1 MHRFVMPEH
10 LAEEKKRSGTNMNP
24 NATATHEDGTRP
36 GHKPLSPV
44 GFDPLTHDEELMHA
58 LVVEDSPQIAE
69 RLVELVTVPDRVDVV
84 ATAATE
90 DEALAACDRHT
101 IDLAIV
107 DLQLAQGTGFG
118 VIRRLR
124 AASGEH
130 TACIVVLTNHAVPA
144 LKVAAFEAG
153 ADFFLDKSK
162 DFATIPR
169 LIGELLSNRKN

>member
-1 MHRFVMPEH
+1 VHRIMQPGFVGEN
-10 LAEEKKRSGTNMNP
+10 LSGLLRDHS
-24 NATATHEDGTRP
+24 ATAARESGP
-36 GHKPLSPV
+36 GPDERVPFSVNPQV
-44 GFDPLTHDEELMHA
+44 DDEELMHA

-69 RLVELVTVPDRVDVV
+69 RLVELVSVPDRVAVV

-124 AASGEH
+124 AAAGDH
-130 TACIVVLTNHAVPA
+130 PACIVVLTNHAVPA

-162 DFATIPR
+162 DFAAIPR
-169 LIGELLSNRKN
+169 LIGELLSNKSN

>member
-1 MHRFVMPEH
+1 MPDQQPILAASRPASLHASTTQESGPERRAPPREFEVHPGQSEVM
-10 LAEEKKRSGTNMNP
+10 N
-24 NATATHEDGTRP
+24 
-36 GHKPLSPV
+36 
-44 GFDPLTHDEELMHA
+44 A

-69 RLVELVTVPDRVDVV
+69 RLVELVSVPNRVEVV

-90 DEALAACDRHT
+90 DEALAACDAHS
-101 IDLAIV
+101 IGLAIV

-124 AASGEH
+124 AAAGSNP
-130 TACIVVLTNHAVPA
+130 ACIVVLTNHAVPA

-153 ADFFLDKSK
+153 ADYFLDKSK

-169 LIGELLSNRKN
+169 LIGELLAGREN

>member
-1 MHRFVMPEH
+1 MHRLMMPMSER
-10 LAEEKKRSGTNMNP
+10 A
-24 NATATHEDGTRP
+24 ATATHEDGGP
-36 GHKPLSPV
+36 GRLPGAPLA
-44 GFDPLTHDEELMHA
+44 FDAHASDSELMQA

-69 RLVELVTVPDRVDVV
+69 RLVELVSVPDRVQVV

-101 IDLAIV
+101 IVLAIV

-130 TACIVVLTNHAVPA
+130 AACIVVLTNHAVPA

-169 LIGELLSNRKN
+169 LIGELLSNKGN

>member
-1 MHRFVMPEH
+1 MPEDITVQTH
-10 LAEEKKRSGTNMNP
+10 APIPTPSGP
-24 NATATHEDGTRP
+24 EHRIRP
-36 GHKPLSPV
+36 ME
-44 GFDPLTHDEELMHA
+44 FDPHTQADELMNA

-69 RLVELVTVPDRVDVV
+69 RLVELVSVPNRVEVV

-90 DEALAACDRHT
+90 DEALQACDRHS
-101 IDLAIV
+101 ISLAIV

-124 AASGEH
+124 AATGANP
-130 TACIVVLTNHAVPA
+130 ACIVVLTNHAVPA

-153 ADFFLDKSK
+153 ADYFLDKSK

-169 LIGELLSNRKN
+169 LIGELLSSREN

>member
-1 MHRFVMPEH
+1 MLLHMPIPQPHEGPQDGRVRPTEYDPRH
-10 LAEEKKRSGTNMNP
+10 LEEEMMN
-24 NATATHEDGTRP
+24 
-36 GHKPLSPV
+36 
-44 GFDPLTHDEELMHA
+44 A

-69 RLVELVTVPDRVDVV
+69 RLVELVSIPDRVEVI

-90 DEALAACDRHT
+90 DEALAACDKYT
-101 IDLAIV
+101 IGLAIV

-124 AASGEH
+124 ASAGANP
-130 TACIVVLTNHAVPA
+130 ACIVVLTNHAVPA

-153 ADFFLDKSK
+153 ADYFLDKSK

-169 LIGELLSNRKN
+169 LIGELLNRREN

>member
-1 MHRFVMPEH
+1 MLEQELHDIPWRAASMPSPEPAPQNS
-10 LAEEKKRSGTNMNP
+10 LSQERGR
-24 NATATHEDGTRP
+24 RP
-36 GHKPLSPV
+36 
-44 GFDPLTHDEELMHA
+44 GFDPRRLANDTMNA

-69 RLVELVTVPDRVDVV
+69 RLVELVSVPDRVEVV

-90 DEALAACDRHT
+90 DEALAACDRHS
-101 IDLAIV
+101 IGLAIV

-124 AASGEH
+124 AAAGSNP
-130 TACIVVLTNHAVPA
+130 TCIVVLTNHAVPA

-153 ADFFLDKSK
+153 ADYFLDKSK

-169 LIGELLSNRKN
+169 LVSEMLDGGGR

>member
-1 MHRFVMPEH
+1 MHAPTPRENQTDPRTLPPDFH
-10 LAEEKKRSGTNMNP
+10 LRHSEEEVRN
-24 NATATHEDGTRP
+24 
-36 GHKPLSPV
+36 
-44 GFDPLTHDEELMHA
+44 A

-69 RLVELVTVPDRVDVV
+69 RLVELVSVPNRVEVV

-90 DEALAACDRHT
+90 DEALSACDRHT
-101 IDLAIV
+101 IGLAIV

-124 AASGEH
+124 AATGSNP
-130 TACIVVLTNHAVPA
+130 ACIVVLTNHAVPA

-153 ADFFLDKSK
+153 ADYFLDKSK

-169 LIGELLSNRKN
+169 LIGELLSSKDN

>member
-1 MHRFVMPEH
+1 MSFADSLGHAHAPTPRE
-10 LAEEKKRSGTNMNP
+10 GP
-24 NATATHEDGTRP
+24 NERP
-36 GHKPLSPV
+36 PRPLEY
-44 GFDPLTHDEELMHA
+44 DPRNDAEELMNA

-69 RLVELVTVPDRVDVV
+69 RLVELVSVPNRVEVV

-90 DEALAACDRHT
+90 DEALTACDRYT
-101 IDLAIV
+101 IGLAIV

-124 AASGEH
+124 AATSSNP
-130 TACIVVLTNHAVPA
+130 ACIVVLTNHAVPA

-153 ADFFLDKSK
+153 ADYFLDKSK

-169 LIGELLSNRKN
+169 LIGELLSGRKN

>member
-1 MHRFVMPEH
+1 MPELH
-10 LAEEKKRSGTNMNP
+10 PTAAYSRHASSAATDAAPTP
-24 NATATHEDGTRP
+24 NEGGAQGRTRP
-36 GHKPLSPV
+36 VEFQPRQLE
-44 GFDPLTHDEELMHA
+44 EELMNA

-69 RLVELVTVPDRVDVV
+69 RLVELVSVPSRVEVV

-90 DEALAACDRHT
+90 DEALAACDRYT
-101 IDLAIV
+101 IGLAIV

-124 AASGEH
+124 AAAGSSP
-130 TACIVVLTNHAVPA
+130 ACIVVLTNHAVPA

-153 ADFFLDKSK
+153 ADYFLDKSK

-169 LIGELLSNRKN
+169 LIGELLNSRES

>member
-1 MHRFVMPEH
+1 MPDGQFPAAYSRHIAAPMPPPSPQESAAQGRNRPVEFQTRH
-10 LAEEKKRSGTNMNP
+10 L
-24 NATATHEDGTRP
+24 
-36 GHKPLSPV
+36 
-44 GFDPLTHDEELMHA
+44 DEELMNA

-69 RLVELVTVPDRVDVV
+69 RLVELVSVPSRVEVV

-90 DEALAACDRHT
+90 DEALAACDRYT
-101 IDLAIV
+101 IGLAIV

-124 AASGEH
+124 AAAGSSP
-130 TACIVVLTNHAVPA
+130 ACIVVLTNHAVPA

-153 ADFFLDKSK
+153 ADYFLDKSK

-169 LIGELLSNRKN
+169 LIGELLNSREN

>member
-1 MHRFVMPEH
+1 MRQEDTALQMHAPTPNTG
-10 LAEEKKRSGTNMNP
+10 SGSE
-24 NATATHEDGTRP
+24 ARARP
-36 GHKPLSPV
+36 ME
-44 GFDPLTHDEELMHA
+44 FDAHTQAEELMNA

-69 RLVELVTVPDRVDVV
+69 RLVELVSVPHRVEVV

-90 DEALAACDRHT
+90 DEALQACDRYP
-101 IDLAIV
+101 ISLAIV

-124 AASGEH
+124 AATGSNP
-130 TACIVVLTNHAVPA
+130 ACIVVLTNHAVPA

-153 ADFFLDKSK
+153 ADYFLDKSK

-169 LIGELLSNRKN
+169 LISELLSSREN

>member
-1 MHRFVMPEH
+1 MASTLRLHAPAPR
-10 LAEEKKRSGTNMNP
+10 
-24 NATATHEDGTRP
+24 EDGNDPRTRLREYDP
-36 GHKPLSPV
+36 GKL
-44 GFDPLTHDEELMHA
+44 DEELMNA

-69 RLVELVTVPDRVDVV
+69 RLVELVSVPSRVEVV

-90 DEALAACDRHT
+90 DEALAACDRYT
-101 IDLAIV
+101 IGLAIV

-124 AASGEH
+124 AASGASP
-130 TACIVVLTNHAVPA
+130 ACIVVLTNHAVPA

-153 ADFFLDKSK
+153 ADYFLDKSK

-169 LIGELLSNRKN
+169 LVGELLSNRGNNGNN

>member
-1 MHRFVMPEH
+1 MPPEDTTVHMHAPTPTPSGPEH
-10 LAEEKKRSGTNMNP
+10 RI
-24 NATATHEDGTRP
+24 RP
-36 GHKPLSPV
+36 ME
-44 GFDPLTHDEELMHA
+44 FDPHNQAEELMNA

-69 RLVELVTVPDRVDVV
+69 RLVELVSVPNRVEVV

-90 DEALAACDRHT
+90 DEALQACDKHT
-101 IDLAIV
+101 ISLAIV

-124 AASGEH
+124 AATGSNP
-130 TACIVVLTNHAVPA
+130 ACIVVLTNHAVPA

-153 ADFFLDKSK
+153 ADYFLDKSK

-169 LIGELLSNRKN
+169 LIGELLSNKGN

>member
-1 MHRFVMPEH
+1 MHSPTTQPGGPE
-10 LAEEKKRSGTNMNP
+10 KRTLPPEYQIRHS
-24 NATATHEDGTRP
+24 
-36 GHKPLSPV
+36 
-44 GFDPLTHDEELMHA
+44 DEEVMNA

-69 RLVELVTVPDRVDVV
+69 RLVELVSVPNRVEVV

-90 DEALAACDRHT
+90 DEALAACDKHT
-101 IDLAIV
+101 IALAIV

-124 AASGEH
+124 AATGANP
-130 TACIVVLTNHAVPA
+130 ACIVVLTNHAVPA

-153 ADFFLDKSK
+153 ADYFLDKSK

-169 LIGELLSNRKN
+169 LIGELLSTKQN

>member
-1 MHRFVMPEH
+1 MP
-10 LAEEKKRSGTNMNP
+10 LAQSTLHAHAPAPREGASE
-24 NATATHEDGTRP
+24 RP
-36 GHKPLSPV
+36 VRPLEY
-44 GFDPLTHDEELMHA
+44 DPRPDAGELMNA

-69 RLVELVTVPDRVDVV
+69 RLVELVSVPDRVEVV

-90 DEALAACDRHT
+90 DEALAACDRYSVG
-101 IDLAIV
+101 LAIV

-124 AASGEH
+124 AATGAH
-130 TACIVVLTNHAVPA
+130 PACIVVLTNHAVPA

-153 ADFFLDKSK
+153 ADYFLDKSK

-169 LIGELLSNRKN
+169 LVGELLNTRKN

>member
-1 MHRFVMPEH
+1 MDLHAPAPREGG
-10 LAEEKKRSGTNMNP
+10 S
-24 NATATHEDGTRP
+24 
-36 GHKPLSPV
+36 
-44 GFDPLTHDEELMHA
+44 DPRAHVREYDPRKLDEELMNA

-69 RLVELVTVPDRVDVV
+69 RLVELVSVPSRVEVV

-90 DEALAACDRHT
+90 DEALAACDRYT
-101 IDLAIV
+101 IGLAIV

-124 AASGEH
+124 ATAGASP
-130 TACIVVLTNHAVPA
+130 ACIVVLTNHAVPA

-153 ADFFLDKSK
+153 ADYFLDKSK

-169 LIGELLSNRKN
+169 LVGELLSSRGGSNNNS

>member
-1 MHRFVMPEH
+1 MPNTAFTQMHASTPREGAPE
-10 LAEEKKRSGTNMNP
+10 LRPLPPEFQVRPSDAE
-24 NATATHEDGTRP
+24 
-36 GHKPLSPV
+36 V
-44 GFDPLTHDEELMHA
+44 MHA

-69 RLVELVTVPDRVDVV
+69 RLVELVTVPDRVEVV

-90 DEALAACDRHT
+90 DEALAACDKHT
-101 IDLAIV
+101 ITLAIV

-124 AASGEH
+124 AATGAH
-130 TACIVVLTNHAVPA
+130 PACIVVLTNHAVPA

-153 ADFFLDKSK
+153 ADYFLDKSK

-169 LIGELLSNRKN
+169 LVSELLDGGRR

>member
-1 MHRFVMPEH
+1 MPAPQSHEGSQQGRVMP
-10 LAEEKKRSGTNMNP
+10 AEYEPRRLEEEMMN
-24 NATATHEDGTRP
+24 
-36 GHKPLSPV
+36 
-44 GFDPLTHDEELMHA
+44 A

-69 RLVELVTVPDRVDVV
+69 RLVELVSVPNRVEVV

-90 DEALAACDRHT
+90 DEALAACDRYT
-101 IDLAIV
+101 IALAIV

-124 AASGEH
+124 ASAGANP
-130 TACIVVLTNHAVPA
+130 ACIVVLTNHAVPA

-153 ADFFLDKSK
+153 ADYFLDKSK

-169 LIGELLSNRKN
+169 LIGELLNRREN

>member
-1 MHRFVMPEH
+1 MPPEFQI
-10 LAEEKKRSGTNMNP
+10 RTG
-24 NATATHEDGTRP
+24 
-36 GHKPLSPV
+36 
-44 GFDPLTHDEELMHA
+44 DEEVMHA

-69 RLVELVTVPDRVDVV
+69 RLVELVTVPNRVEVV

-101 IDLAIV
+101 VALAIV

-124 AASGEH
+124 AAAGSSP
-130 TACIVVLTNHAVPA
+130 ACIVVLTNHAVPA

-153 ADFFLDKSK
+153 ADYFLDKSK

-169 LIGELLSNRKN
+169 LIGELLAGRDN

>member
-1 MHRFVMPEH
+1 MPEPDN
-10 LAEEKKRSGTNMNP
+10 LAMLGRHPFRAAHSPSPQESP
-24 NATATHEDGTRP
+24 PAPRP
-36 GHKPLSPV
+36 RASSE
-44 GFDPLTHDEELMHA
+44 FDPRTQSSELMNA

-69 RLVELVTVPDRVDVV
+69 RLMELVSIPHRVEVV

-90 DEALAACDRHT
+90 DEALAACDRYT
-101 IDLAIV
+101 IGLAIV

-124 AASGEH
+124 AAAGSNPV
-130 TACIVVLTNHAVPA
+130 CIVVLTNHAVPA

-153 ADFFLDKSK
+153 ADYFLDKSK

-169 LIGELLSNRKN
+169 LIGELLDTREN

>member
-1 MHRFVMPEH
+1 MNTTLTMGAPQMHAPSPHEGGPERRT
-10 LAEEKKRSGTNMNP
+10 LPPEFQVRNS
-24 NATATHEDGTRP
+24 
-36 GHKPLSPV
+36 
-44 GFDPLTHDEELMHA
+44 DEEMMNA

-69 RLVELVTVPDRVDVV
+69 RLVELVSVPNRVEVV

-90 DEALAACDRHT
+90 DEALSACDRHT
-101 IDLAIV
+101 ISLAIV

-124 AASGEH
+124 AATGANP
-130 TACIVVLTNHAVPA
+130 TCIVVLTNHAVPA

-153 ADFFLDKSK
+153 ADYFLDKSK

-169 LIGELLSNRKN
+169 LIGELLNNKGN

>member
-1 MHRFVMPEH
+1 MP
-10 LAEEKKRSGTNMNP
+10 APKSPSMTGSGSKAPAMT
-24 NATATHEDGTRP
+24 ATATHEGGGP
-36 GHKPLSPV
+36 GRSPHAPL
-44 GFDPLTHDEELMHA
+44 GFDPHTHDEEVMQA
-58 LVVEDSPQIAE
+58 LVVEDSPPIAE
-69 RLVELVTVPDRVDVV
+69 RLVELVSVPDRVNVV

-90 DEALAACDRHT
+90 DEALAACDRYT

-124 AASGEH
+124 AAAGEH

-169 LIGELLSNRKN
+169 LIGELLSNKGN

>member
-1 MHRFVMPEH
+1 MADLE
-10 LAEEKKRSGTNMNP
+10 
-24 NATATHEDGTRP
+24 THDSLWRAASAASYAQTPQDSLPHERGRRP
-36 GHKPLSPV
+36 
-44 GFDPLTHDEELMHA
+44 GFDPRHMASDTMNA

-69 RLVELVTVPDRVDVV
+69 RLVELVSVPDRVEVV

-90 DEALAACDRHT
+90 DEALAACDRHS
-101 IDLAIV
+101 IGLAIV

-124 AASGEH
+124 AAAGSNP
-130 TACIVVLTNHAVPA
+130 TCIVVLTNHAVPA

-153 ADFFLDKSK
+153 ADYFLDKSK

-169 LIGELLSNRKN
+169 LVSELLDGGRR

>member
-1 MHRFVMPEH
+1 MDSEGSTQMHAPTPREGGPD
-10 LAEEKKRSGTNMNP
+10 S
-24 NATATHEDGTRP
+24 RP
-36 GHKPLSPV
+36 LPPDFHIHTG
-44 GFDPLTHDEELMHA
+44 DEEVMHA

-69 RLVELVTVPDRVDVV
+69 RLVELVTVPNRVEVA

-90 DEALAACDRHT
+90 DEALAACDRHS
-101 IDLAIV
+101 ISLAIV

-124 AASGEH
+124 AATGASP
-130 TACIVVLTNHAVPA
+130 ACIVVLTNHAVPA

-153 ADFFLDKSK
+153 ADYFLDKSK

-169 LIGELLSNRKN
+169 LVGELLNSKKN

>member
-1 MHRFVMPEH
+1 MPI
-10 LAEEKKRSGTNMNP
+10 AMRDPVGR
-24 NATATHEDGTRP
+24 AATHRRDASAHSSAGESAPAERRP
-36 GHKPLSPV
+36 VSVDQRTDLR
-44 GFDPLTHDEELMHA
+44 ELMNA

-69 RLVELVTVPDRVDVV
+69 RLVELVSVPGKVEVV

-90 DEALAACDRHT
+90 DEALTACDSYT

-124 AASGEH
+124 AAAADH
-130 TACIVVLTNHAVPA
+130 PACIVVLTNHAVPA

-169 LIGELLSNRKN
+169 LIGELLSTRS

>member
-1 MHRFVMPEH
+1 MQEDATVQMHHAPTPTPSGPEQ
-10 LAEEKKRSGTNMNP
+10 RI
-24 NATATHEDGTRP
+24 RP
-36 GHKPLSPV
+36 ME
-44 GFDPLTHDEELMHA
+44 FDPHNHADELMNA

-69 RLVELVTVPDRVDVV
+69 RLVELVSVPNRVEVV

-90 DEALAACDRHT
+90 DEALQACDRHS
-101 IDLAIV
+101 ISLAIV

-124 AASGEH
+124 AATGANP
-130 TACIVVLTNHAVPA
+130 ACIVVLTNHAVPA

-153 ADFFLDKSK
+153 ADYFLDKSK

-169 LIGELLSNRKN
+169 LIGELLSSRES

>member
-1 MHRFVMPEH
+1 MTMPAKGPTTGGRTA
-10 LAEEKKRSGTNMNP
+10 AEIHAHAPTP
-24 NATATHEDGTRP
+24 HDGVPERRP
-36 GHKPLSPV
+36 RAGEI
-44 GFDPLTHDEELMHA
+44 DPRAHADELMNA

-69 RLVELVTVPDRVDVV
+69 RLVELVSVPSRVEVV

-90 DEALAACDRHT
+90 DEALAACDRYT
-101 IDLAIV
+101 ISLAIV

-124 AASGEH
+124 AATGANP
-130 TACIVVLTNHAVPA
+130 ACIVVLTNHAVPA

-153 ADFFLDKSK
+153 ADYFLDKSK

-169 LIGELLSNRKN
+169 LISELLSGREN

>member
-1 MHRFVMPEH
+1 MTMTARGLTTTGRAAADIHAHSPTPHESGPE
-10 LAEEKKRSGTNMNP
+10 RR
-24 NATATHEDGTRP
+24 TRA
-36 GHKPLSPV
+36 GEI
-44 GFDPLTHDEELMHA
+44 DPRIRADELMNA

-69 RLVELVTVPDRVDVV
+69 RLVELVSVPSRVEVV

-90 DEALAACDRHT
+90 DEALAACDRYT
-101 IDLAIV
+101 ISLAIV

-124 AASGEH
+124 AATGANP
-130 TACIVVLTNHAVPA
+130 ACIVVLTNHAVPA

-153 ADFFLDKSK
+153 ADYFLDKSK

-169 LIGELLSNRKN
+169 LIGELLSGREN

>member
-1 MHRFVMPEH
+1 MHRTLTRDSTLE
-10 LAEEKKRSGTNMNP
+10 LST
-24 NATATHEDGTRP
+24 TAARDGSMVPDSIIPMGIDTR
-36 GHKPLSPV
+36 KN
-44 GFDPLTHDEELMHA
+44 DEELMQA

-69 RLVELVTVPDRVDVV
+69 RLVELVSVPDRVSVV

-90 DEALAACDRHT
+90 DEALAACDTYT

-124 AASGEH
+124 AAAGDH
-130 TACIVVLTNHAVPA
+130 PACIVVLTNHAVPA

-162 DFATIPR
+162 DFAAIPR
-169 LIGELLSNRKN
+169 LIGELLSTKGN

>member
-1 MHRFVMPEH
+1 MPAQHPTTSPRRESSNASFMH
-10 LAEEKKRSGTNMNP
+10 A
-24 NATATHEDGTRP
+24 ATPQEGAPGERQRPTEYGTRALP
-36 GHKPLSPV
+36 G
-44 GFDPLTHDEELMHA
+44 ELMHA

-69 RLVELVTVPDRVDVV
+69 RLVELVSVPSRVEVV

-90 DEALAACDRHT
+90 DEALAACDRYT
-101 IDLAIV
+101 IGLAVV

-124 AASGEH
+124 ASAGANP
-130 TACIVVLTNHAVPA
+130 ACIVVLTNHAVPA

-153 ADFFLDKSK
+153 ADYFLDKSK

-169 LIGELLSNRKN
+169 LIGELLAGREN

>member
-1 MHRFVMPEH
+1 MAQEESVLQMHAPTPN
-10 LAEEKKRSGTNMNP
+10 SGAPDLRVRPMEYDP
-24 NATATHEDGTRP
+24 RTHG
-36 GHKPLSPV
+36 
-44 GFDPLTHDEELMHA
+44 EELMNA

-69 RLVELVTVPDRVDVV
+69 RLVELVSVPHRVEVV

-90 DEALAACDRHT
+90 DEALQACDRYP
-101 IDLAIV
+101 IRLAIV

-124 AASGEH
+124 AATGSNP
-130 TACIVVLTNHAVPA
+130 ACIVVLTNHAVPA

-153 ADFFLDKSK
+153 ADYFLDKSK

-169 LIGELLSNRKN
+169 LIGELLSGREN

>member
-1 MHRFVMPEH
+1 MMAH
-10 LAEEKKRSGTNMNP
+10 
-24 NATATHEDGTRP
+24 ATAPQMHAPTPQDKGPERRTLPPEYQLRQ
-36 GHKPLSPV
+36 S
-44 GFDPLTHDEELMHA
+44 DEEIMNA

-69 RLVELVTVPDRVDVV
+69 RLVELVSVPSRVEVV

-101 IDLAIV
+101 IALAIV

-124 AASGEH
+124 AATGANP
-130 TACIVVLTNHAVPA
+130 ACIVVLTNHAVPA

-153 ADFFLDKSK
+153 ADYFLDKSK

-169 LIGELLSNRKN
+169 LIGELLNGRRN

>member
-1 MHRFVMPEH
+1 MPTTAIDQMHAPTPRETGSDPRQLPPDFQV
-10 LAEEKKRSGTNMNP
+10 RT
-24 NATATHEDGTRP
+24 EDED
-36 GHKPLSPV
+36 V
-44 GFDPLTHDEELMHA
+44 MHA

-69 RLVELVTVPDRVDVV
+69 RLVELVSVPDKVEVV

-90 DEALAACDRHT
+90 DEALAACDKHT
-101 IDLAIV
+101 IALAIV

-124 AASGEH
+124 AATGAH
-130 TACIVVLTNHAVPA
+130 PACIVVLTNHAVPA

-153 ADFFLDKSK
+153 ADYFLDKSK

-169 LIGELLSNRKN
+169 LVGELLNTKKN